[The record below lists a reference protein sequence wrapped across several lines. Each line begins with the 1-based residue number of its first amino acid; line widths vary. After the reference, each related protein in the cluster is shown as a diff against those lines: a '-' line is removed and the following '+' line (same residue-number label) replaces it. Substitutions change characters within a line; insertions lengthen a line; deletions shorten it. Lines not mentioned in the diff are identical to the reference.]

1 MSIPVAYALAVI
13 IWSTTPLAIVTSGD
27 SLPPMAA
34 AASRMALAALV
45 GLPLLKMMG
54 LRLPL
59 NRTAFR
65 SYLTAVIGIFGA
77 MGVTYVA
84 AQWIP
89 SGLISVLFGFT
100 TIMTGVLSHFL
111 VPDSSMSGKQWLSC
125 GLGILGLGIV
135 FSDNLVVTGQGVI
148 GVLLALLAVFFF
160 SSSNVLMKR
169 NGAGLHP
176 LQQTVGALWCSLPFY
191 AVAWFATG
199 TEVVIS
205 EVSMLSVMSVVYL
218 ATLGSLVGFMAYF
231 HLIANLP
238 PAYVALI
245 TLITPVIALFLGSQL
260 HNEPVTM
267 EMLLGAGV
275 ILTSL
280 LLFLSDN
287 FIRLWQEKKASGPEP
302 KEDEKSGDT
311 DRVEFQAEKA

>member
-1 MSIPVAYALAVI
+1 MSIPVAYSLAVL
-13 IWSTTPLAIVTSGD
+13 IWSTTPLTIVTSGD

-34 AASRMALAALV
+34 AASRMALAALIGWPV
-45 GLPLLKMMG
+45 LKLLGLN
-54 LRLPL
+54 LPWH
-59 NRTAFR
+59 RRAFK

-77 MGVTYVA
+77 MGVTYIA

-111 VPDSSMSGKQWLSC
+111 FPDSRMSVKQWLAC
-125 GLGILGLGIV
+125 GLGIMGLAVV
-135 FSDNLVVTGQGVI
+135 FSDNLVVTGQGLT

-191 AVAWFATG
+191 AVAWLLSG
-199 TEVVIS
+199 TQVSWS
-205 EVSMLSVMSVVYL
+205 EVSLLSAFSVVYL
-218 ATLGSLVGFMAYF
+218 AVFGSLVGFMAYF
-231 HLIANLP
+231 HLIAHLP
-238 PAYVALI
+238 PAYVAII

-260 HNEPVTM
+260 YNEPVTA
-267 EMLLGAGV
+267 EMLTGAGI
-275 ILTSL
+275 ILLSL
-280 LLFLSDN
+280 VLFLSDN
-287 FIRLWQEKKASGPEP
+287 FLQLWREKRVSKTEKAQ
-302 KEDEKSGDT
+302 
-311 DRVEFQAEKA
+311 QAEQV